1 MPIHGTLPPR
11 FSALGELLAKQLEEG
26 RHLGAAVAVYERG
39 EPVVDCWG
47 GAVTPGGAPW
57 TRDTRA
63 TVFSTTKGVTAACLH
78 LCVERGLLAVDDP
91 VVKHWPSFA
100 RRGADKGKDR
110 ITVRHLLSHAS
121 AIPQCPDAVT
131 RFEQTADWDFMTT
144 QMEELE
150 PQWEIGKGSGYHAV
164 NFGWLVGELVRR
176 VSGKS
181 LGTFLQDE
189 IAGPLGL
196 DGVHVGLPEALEPT
210 VAPLEAPPAGHGL
223 GANAPPEMQQPDS
236 LMARTLL
243 RPKGDLVAYMNTRLA
258 RAAEYPA
265 SGGIATARGLA
276 RLYAALAEGG
286 TLHGVRLWS
295 PATLARATELQAK
308 EGEKDFVIGFPMRWA
323 LGWHLG
329 GPFTPCGPNPR
340 SFGHAGYGGSVAFAD
355 PDARL
360 GVAIVMNR
368 MQNELQGGFRV
379 MFAVKAIYDSIA
391 GS

>member
-1 MPIHGTLPPR
+1 VSLQGTLPPR
-11 FSALGELLAKQLEEG
+11 FSALGELLEKQLAEG
-26 RHLGAAVAVYERG
+26 RHLGVAVCVYERG

-47 GAVTPGGAPW
+47 GRVSEGGAPW
-57 TRDTRA
+57 QRDTRA
-63 TVFSTTKGVTAACLH
+63 TVFSTTKGVTASCLH
-78 LCVERGLLAVDDP
+78 LCVERGLLSVDDP
-91 VVKHWPSFA
+91 VTKIWPDFA
-100 RRGADKGKDR
+100 RRGGARGKER
-110 ITVRHLLSHAS
+110 VTVRQLLSHTA

-131 RFEQTADWDFMTT
+131 RFEQTADWDFMVS

-150 PQWEIGKGSGYHAV
+150 PEWEPGQGSGYHAV
-164 NFGWLVGELVRR
+164 NFGWLVGEVVRR
-176 VSGKS
+176 VSGRS
-181 LGTFLQDE
+181 LGTFLREE
-189 IAGPLGL
+189 IAEPLGL

-223 GANAPPEMQQPDS
+223 GANAPPDLTRPDS

-243 RPKGDLVAYMNTRLA
+243 RPKGDLVAYMNTRPA
-258 RAAEYPA
+258 RAAELPA

-276 RLYAALAEGG
+276 RLYACLAEGG
-286 TLHGVRLWS
+286 RLDGVRLWS
-295 PATLARATELQAK
+295 PATLARATELQVP
-308 EGEKDFVIGFPMRWA
+308 EGQKDFVIGFPMRWA
-323 LGWHLG
+323 LGFHLG

-360 GVAIVMNR
+360 GVGIVLNR

-379 MFAVKAIYDSIA
+379 MLAVKAIYDSLA